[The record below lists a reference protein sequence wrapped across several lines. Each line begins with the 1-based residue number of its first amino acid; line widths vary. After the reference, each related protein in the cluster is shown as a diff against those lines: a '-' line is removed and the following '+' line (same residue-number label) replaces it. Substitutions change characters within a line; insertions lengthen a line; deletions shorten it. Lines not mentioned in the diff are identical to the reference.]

1 MVACRRV
8 AELGKSSFW
17 FALEVE
23 TSGGVCGC
31 YCESKHMVIISRYL
45 LRVSVFLPVK
55 SLISVKLLVL
65 WKFLREEKERLA
77 RRRYDDQHTF

>member
-1 MVACRRV
+1 VVACRRV

-17 FALEVE
+17 FKLEVE

-31 YCESKHMVIISRYL
+31 YGESTHHMVIISGYL

-55 SLISVKLLVL
+55 SLISSQVSCFVEVFKRGE
-65 WKFLREEKERLA
+65 REIGEAKV
-77 RRRYDDQHTF
+77 